1 MSDAPAA
8 TPKKKGGMMKK
19 LVMFGVLPLLL
30 VGGGAGAGLV
40 VAGKNSHHGP
50 EDDPNRPKL
59 MLKGEGEHGGTEAT
73 GPEPEH
79 IDPARYQSTY
89 LPLEQPF
96 TSNLRDTDGFLQI
109 GVGVSTY
116 YDHRVLDNVKR
127 AELPVRSAILEV
139 LSQQEAEVINTPEGK
154 DRLKRQLR
162 DAVNKV
168 LVSHEGFGGVDSVFF
183 TSFIIQ

>member
-1 MSDAPAA
+1 MTEVIAPS
-8 TPKKKGGMMKK
+8 PKKKGGMMKK
-19 LVMFGVLPLLL
+19 LVLFGILPLLL

-40 VAGKNSHHGP
+40 VAGKSSHKGAV
-50 EDDPNRPKL
+50 EDDPDRPKL
-59 MLKGEGEHGGTEAT
+59 MLKGSSETGTPAT

-109 GVGVSTY
+109 GIGVSTY
-116 YDHRVLDNVKR
+116 YDHRVLDNIKR

-139 LSQQEAEVINTPEGK
+139 LSQQEAEVINSPEGK
-154 DRLKRQLR
+154 EILKKQLR

-168 LVSHEGFGGVDSVFF
+168 LVAHEGFGGIDSVFF